1 MSFPGGGSIGREGHC
16 SFNAYLPA
24 TTLNTRGDL
33 PVRSIAVAALAVM
46 FSMVLLAGCGS
57 NVGKFGPRSAAGYE
71 EVSPQQMRIPVKKA
85 TAVLAATF
93 VLMSFLVGCEN
104 SRNSKATLPDKVYE
118 VPKDPPVGTGAAKK
132 KE

>member
-57 NVGKFGPRSAAGYE
+57 NVGKYE
-71 EVSPQQMRIPVKKA
+71 EPADVKPSTFDPVKNKS
-85 TAVLAATF
+85 VLEA
-93 VLMSFLVGCEN
+93 
-104 SRNSKATLPDKVYE
+104 
-118 VPKDPPVGTGAAKK
+118 PPVIKK
-132 KE
+132 